1 MRTAFIEAFIEQART
16 HENLFL
22 VVGDLG
28 YSVVEPFAREFPGRF
43 LNAGVAEQ
51 NMTGLAAGMASEG
64 WHVFTY
70 SIANFPTLRCFE
82 QFRNDV
88 CYHQLPVTIVSVG
101 AGLAYGNLGY
111 SHHAVQDLACF
122 RTLPHCTVLSPADP
136 GETRH
141 CLQHLV
147 EHAGPSYLRL
157 GKAGELALHDTPLA
171 GDSPLRVHG
180 PAEAARAV
188 VATGSILT
196 EALSAARQREAESS
210 EEIAVYSLPWMAPL
224 GQTSLEPLWR
234 HHQLV
239 TVEEHVGPGG
249 LGEMLAAARPD
260 GVSVRSLCLNHQDIA
275 EVGSQ
280 AMLRQRHGIS
290 ATHILAVLDRARF

>member
-28 YSVVEPFAREFPGRF
+28 YSVIEPFAREFPSRF

-51 NMTGLAAGMASEG
+51 NMTGLAAGLASEG

-88 CYHQLPVTIVSVG
+88 CYHGLPVTIVSVG

-122 RTLPHCTVLSPADP
+122 RTLPRCTVLSPADP

-141 CLQHLV
+141 CVHHLAR
-147 EHAGPSYLRL
+147 HPGPSYLRL
-157 GKAGELALHDTPLA
+157 GKAGEPALHDVPMA

-180 PAEAARAV
+180 PADAARAI
-188 VATGSILT
+188 VATGSIVS
-196 EALSAARQREAESS
+196 EALAAARQREAESS
-210 EEIAVYSLPWMAPL
+210 EAVAVYSLPWISPIHPP
-224 GQTSLEPLWR
+224 SLQPLWQHR
-234 HHQLV
+234 QLV

-260 GVSVRSLCLNHQDIA
+260 GVSVRSLSLNQQDIA

-280 AMLRQRHGIS
+280 SMLRRRHGVS
-290 ATHILAVLDRARF
+290 APDLVSVLDRPVF